1 MYFAYAN
8 RALVTT
14 RVGSFVPI
22 ITWDTDKRCEK
33 TNPCRREAQVNIYV
47 GNLAYA
53 ITESDLRS
61 MFEEH
66 GEVASTNV
74 ISDRATGQSKG
85 FGFVEMPQKEQAE
98 AAIAKLNGTDMQ
110 GRAITVNEA
119 RPRQERPPRRSW

>member
-1 MYFAYAN
+1 M
-8 RALVTT
+8 
-14 RVGSFVPI
+14 
-22 ITWDTDKRCEK
+22 
-33 TNPCRREAQVNIYV
+33 NIYV